1 MIGKIKTGKSFGGC
15 ISYCLNDK
23 KEKPDHEA
31 VMKGRAKLLLTKVK
45 SKACKTCFARHFK
58 LSAKRIFTKG

>member
-31 VMKGRAKLLLTKVK
+31 VMKGRAKLLLTNKCGGNEKELIHQFNEV
-45 SKACKTCFARHFK
+45 R
-58 LSAKRIFTKG
+58 R